1 MIYIGLDLGEKTVG
15 IARSDSG
22 IIAHSVTTYR
32 FYTNHYD
39 DAFEYVKKY
48 VIEND
53 VDVVVIGYPKH
64 MNNDIG
70 IRAQISIDF
79 KEKLEKELRVEA
91 VLWDE
96 RLSTKTAKMHMI
108 NAGLSRKKQQNKKDE
123 LAAQVI
129 LQNYLDF
136 KGDN

>member
-15 IARSDSG
+15 VARSDSG
-22 IIAHSVTTYR
+22 IIAHSVTTFR
-32 FYTNHYD
+32 FFPNHYD
-39 DAFEYVKKY
+39 DAFKFIKDY
-48 VIEND
+48 VIENE
-53 VDVVVIGYPKH
+53 VNVVVLGYPKH
-64 MNNDIG
+64 MNNDVG

-79 KEKLEKELRVEA
+79 KEKLEKELNVEV

-96 RLSTKTAKMHMI
+96 RLSTKTAKKHMI
-108 NAGLSRKKQQNKKDE
+108 DAGLSRKKQQNKKDE

-136 KGDN
+136 KGGY